1 MKLFQSLSVIEFWHE
16 TKRSQYYA
24 VQKLRFINIQLKY
37 HNRFK
42 STDWGIN
49 YSSSANFRDE
59 VWIWLGVGGQLWM
72 VFIAT
77 FSHHAKFIFFAI
89 FMPFE
94 NPTKTSRTSIF
105 ISLRAGRWT
114 SLSEIHCCCR
124 TPSIFLFSRLIPMIK
139 TVTFKK
145 LFLNHSLSSTPMSES
160 WSICWINCIHQLPLG
175 ISFMMLWKYF
185 IENISRIR
193 CPYGTSQFWERKTH
207 HDILFSHDNSI

>member
-24 VQKLRFINIQLKY
+24 VQKLRFINIQLNY

-77 FSHHAKFIFFAI
+77 FSQHTKFIFFAI

-94 NPTKTSRTSIF
+94 NPTKTSRTTIF

-139 TVTFKK
+139 TFAFKIFFFESFLEQHFDERILIDLLNK
-145 LFLNHSLSSTPMSES
+145 LHSSAASGHFVHDAVK
-160 WSICWINCIHQLPLG
+160 I
-175 ISFMMLWKYF
+175 FYWKYF
-185 IENISRIR
+185 
-193 CPYGTSQFWERKTH
+193 K
-207 HDILFSHDNSI
+207 NSMSIWN